1 MPILNMV
8 KIFRKKTFDVRGRVV
23 GSRVVRNKCKGGPKK
38 RMNIDFLQN
47 DPELQVI
54 VNDFTQEMFTVQVIE
69 VLGTPLG
76 TDVYVRNF
84 VTQN

>member
-1 MPILNMV
+1 
-8 KIFRKKTFDVRGRVV
+8 
-23 GSRVVRNKCKGGPKK
+23 
-38 RMNIDFLQN
+38 MNIDFLQN